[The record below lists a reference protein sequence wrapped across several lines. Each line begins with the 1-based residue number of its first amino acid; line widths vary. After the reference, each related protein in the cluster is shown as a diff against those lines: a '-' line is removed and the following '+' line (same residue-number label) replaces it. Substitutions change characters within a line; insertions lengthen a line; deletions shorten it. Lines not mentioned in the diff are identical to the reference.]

1 MGGRQSIPRARLGR
15 VAGGSLHSKAFVTE
29 QGQHCQHRQHV
40 KVSLVRPRIR
50 RVAAA
55 SARSLP
61 PFCKRKSETGEN
73 DGRVAGIG
81 KGPAGTRR
89 VGARTGLVGINSLSL
104 NIFEPYAT

>member
-1 MGGRQSIPRARLGR
+1 M
-15 VAGGSLHSKAFVTE
+15 HSKDFVTE